1 MTMCRALPR
10 GFILVSLSIAM
21 LSHFAGVKSCQAQ
34 NGAHQGAYLR
44 GLGWYNY
51 NTARADAIRTESVIR
66 WKADLRR
73 IQGERREWVEQI
85 ERNKKLSL
93 DQRKRLIAQR
103 EQELRV
109 RPTAE
114 DVMKGDALNALQF
127 DLTDPTID
135 PQKWASHPVQLPEGL
150 SVKDLVFQ
158 FLPTPSSNPSTVA
171 LSRGVIALSRLDLQE
186 KCPTVLALR
195 VLDTQRREYEYA
207 YMKLSSEI
215 IGGQFKLDSLLALD
229 KTLKNLR
236 DAINESVPTERGF
249 RTEALLYMNNLEVAT
264 RMFDAS
270 TVDYA
275 REIIVDTQEHDATT
289 VEELL
294 AFMLKYRLK
303 FGSAE
308 KDPAARELFQK
319 VYQSM
324 REQAGK
330 LEIFYSDPPS
340 VEVPSGTWKPLFNGR
355 DLSGWS
361 VDRGDANQ
369 WRVASGN
376 IVARSDSWKTRNWL
390 LSQKEYSDFVLSF
403 EFQAGTDTS
412 NGAVAIRAT
421 AGEKVPLSDR
431 EQIFDY
437 PMIKLTGP
445 IRNSEFTTG
454 VAQFLASGERRIA
467 PVTTPKIIT
476 GRWHKCEVSVTGDTC
491 KAKIDDLPCVDLKLD
506 GNARSP
512 FNYQPGLKR
521 QKGRIG
527 FQMHTG
533 TMMYRNIEILD
544 LSK

>member
-1 MTMCRALPR
+1 MTMCRALPKA
-10 GFILVSLSIAM
+10 FILVSYSIAM
-21 LSHFAGVKSCQAQ
+21 LSHIAGVKSCHAQ
-34 NGAHQGAYLR
+34 NSAHQRAYLR

-51 NTARADAIRTESVIR
+51 NTARAEAIHAESVIR

-73 IQGERREWVEQI
+73 IQCERREWIEQI
-85 ERNKKLSL
+85 ERNKKLSA
-93 DQRKRLIAQR
+93 DERKRLIAHR
-103 EQELRV
+103 ERELRLS
-109 RPTAE
+109 PTAE
-114 DVMKGDALNALQF
+114 DVIKGDALNALQF

-135 PQKWASHPVQLPEGL
+135 PQKWAAHPVQLPEGL

-171 LSRGVIALSRLDLQE
+171 LSRGVIALSRLDLQK

-195 VLDTQRREYEYA
+195 MLDPQRREYEYA
-207 YMKLSSEI
+207 YKMLSNEI

-249 RTEALLYMNNLEVAT
+249 RTEALLYMNNLEAAT

-330 LEIFYSDPPS
+330 LEIRYSDPRS
-340 VEVPSGTWKPLFNGR
+340 VEVPSGTWQPLFNGR

-369 WRVASGN
+369 WRFANRS

-390 LSQKEYSDFVLSF
+390 LSEKEYSDFVLRF
-403 EFQAGTDTS
+403 EFQAGTDIS
-412 NGAVAIRAT
+412 NGAVAIRAA
-421 AGEKVPLSDR
+421 AGEKVPHSDR
-431 EQIFDY
+431 DQIFDY
-437 PMIKLTGP
+437 PLIKLTAPNLPSGLVTG
-445 IRNSEFTTG
+445 TTEWLRS
-454 VAQFLASGERRIA
+454 AEKRIA
-467 PVTTPKIIT
+467 PDAVPKISV
-476 GRWHKCEVSVTGDTC
+476 GRWHKCEVVVQGDSCTVSVDGER
-491 KAKIDDLPCVDLKLD
+491 CVDLKLEIN
-506 GNARSP
+506 GKAP
-512 FNYQPGLKR
+512 FNFVPGLKR
-521 QKGRIG
+521 KQGKIG
-527 FQMHTG
+527 FQIHTG